1 VKMKA
6 ERNQDIK
13 SKLYKII
20 FEAETPAGKAFDI
33 ALIICI
39 ILSIGVI
46 MLESV
51 DSVKDQI
58 GGILLTFEWI
68 FTIVFTIE
76 YILRVWVITN
86 KRRYVYSFYGIID
99 LVSILPTYLSLI
111 LTGASVILIIRS
123 VRLLRVFRVL
133 KLGRFVGESQALVT
147 ALKAS
152 RHKITVFLV
161 TVVTSVILAGTL
173 MYLIEGKENGFNNIP
188 TRIYWAI
195 VTLTTVGYGDISPST
210 PLGQAVAS
218 VIMILGYG
226 IIAIPTGIVT
236 AEIALQKSKGVT
248 SKTCPSCIR
257 EGHDA
262 DATHCKFC
270 GSNLG

>member
-1 VKMKA
+1 MKA
-6 ERNQDIK
+6 ERSQDLK
-13 SKLYKII
+13 SKLYRII

-39 ILSIGVI
+39 LLSIGVI

-51 DSVKDQI
+51 DSVKDRI
-58 GGILLTFEWI
+58 GGTLLTLEWI
-68 FTIVFTIE
+68 FTIVFTLE

-86 KRRYVYSFYGIID
+86 KKRYVYSFYGIID

-188 TRIYWAI
+188 TSIYWAI

-210 PLGQAVAS
+210 PLGQTVAS

-236 AEIALQKSKGVT
+236 AEIALQKSKGIT
-248 SKTCPSCIR
+248 AKTCPSCIR

-262 DATHCKFC
+262 DAKHCKFC
-270 GSNLG
+270 GSSLE